1 MASWPS
7 KWPSS
12 SGYWTKSTIAG
23 SRAQGRRGRAVVL
36 FLWLAERN
44 RLTEEPGKAIV
55 FSNNPN
61 IVDQEIP
68 GGG

>member
-1 MASWPS
+1 
-7 KWPSS
+7 
-12 SGYWTKSTIAG
+12 
-23 SRAQGRRGRAVVL
+23 VVL